1 MSLRDPSRRGR
12 RKLWIRMLRRRLQ
25 AEAGH
30 PGERGEDELA

>member
-25 AEAGH
+25 AETGNS
-30 PGERGEDELA
+30 RRNKDELA